1 MESRCAA
8 IGRSAGLSVI
18 QAHSPGDRVHAG
30 MPSPPDTFVELM
42 TLGAHVYPGLA
53 IITAIHTYFWDRLAR
68 RPALPRALR
77 WLAALLFGALA
88 AMIPIALI
96 SPPWL
101 GPTGTRIFFTVAFGW
116 MGTSV
121 LLLAALLATEPVRLG
136 AAVRSFFKARSKDP
150 SDPARRTALS
160 RILGG
165 TAALAGLGAAM
176 VGFSQALS
184 VVIQRVRVPLRKL
197 PRSMDGTRLVQLSD
211 VHVNGTIGRAYVE
224 EIVARTNALSPDVV
238 VITGDLIDGPVS
250 GLRDQV
256 APLANLR
263 ARYGVF
269 FVTGNHEYYAGAI
282 PWVEHLA
289 TLGVKTLQNERVS
302 VGEGE
307 ESFDLAGVHDFNSAA
322 YAIGHTH
329 DPDRALAG
337 RDPAREVVLLAH
349 QPCSVHDAARLDVGL
364 QLSGHTHGGQIFP
377 MKYVVALGQPFVEG
391 LHRLG
396 ETQIYVSRG
405 TGYWGPPMRVGAPP
419 EIAEI
424 TLVCA

>member
-1 MESRCAA
+1 
-8 IGRSAGLSVI
+8 
-18 QAHSPGDRVHAG
+18 
-30 MPSPPDTFVELM
+30 M

-53 IITAIHTYFWDRLAR
+53 IITAVHAYFWDRLAR

-77 WLAALLFGALA
+77 WLAALLFAALA
-88 AMIPIALI
+88 AMIPITLI

-101 GPTGTRIFFTVAFGW
+101 GPTGTRVFFAVTFGW

-121 LLLAALLATEPVRLG
+121 ILLTALLATEPVRLG
-136 AAVRSFFKARSKDP
+136 AAVQSYFKASSTSP
-150 SDPARRTALS
+150 SDPARRTTLS

-165 TAALAGLGAAM
+165 TAAVLGLGTAM
-176 VGFSQALS
+176 VGFAQALS

-197 PRSMDGTRLVQLSD
+197 PRSMDGTRVVQISD
-211 VHVNGTIGRAYVE
+211 VHIGGSIGRDYVE
-224 EIVARTNALSPDVV
+224 EIVARINALSPDVI
-238 VITGDLIDGPVS
+238 VITGDLVDGSVL
-250 GLRDQV
+250 GLLDRV

-269 FVTGNHEYYAGAI
+269 FATGNHEYYSGAI
-282 PWVEHLA
+282 SWVEHLA
-289 TLGVKTLQNERVS
+289 TLGVRTLHNERVS
-302 VGEGE
+302 IGEGE

-322 YAIGHTH
+322 YAIGHGH
-329 DPDRALAG
+329 DPDKALAG

-349 QPCSVHDAARLDVGL
+349 QPRSVHDAARLDVGL
-364 QLSGHTHGGQIFP
+364 QISGHTHGGQIFP
-377 MKYVVALGQPFVEG
+377 MKYIVALGQPFVEG